1 MFKQRDRLLDER
13 ERVKEGAVAGQFTL
27 HCILQSIELQRNVNL
42 VVVAVVVVVFVVNDG
57 R

>member
-1 MFKQRDRLLDER
+1 M
-13 ERVKEGAVAGQFTL
+13 KEGAGAGQFTL

-42 VVVAVVVVVFVVNDG
+42 VVVAVVVVVVVVNDG